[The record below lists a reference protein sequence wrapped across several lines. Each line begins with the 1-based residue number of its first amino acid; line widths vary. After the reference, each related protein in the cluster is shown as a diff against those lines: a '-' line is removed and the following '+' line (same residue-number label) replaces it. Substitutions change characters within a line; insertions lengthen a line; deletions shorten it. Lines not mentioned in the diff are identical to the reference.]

1 MKKTVSLCM
10 IVKNEE
16 KTLARCLDSVVGK
29 VEEIIIVDTGS
40 EDNTIEIAKRYTSN
54 IYSFQWTGSFA
65 EARNF
70 SIRQSS
76 CDYILVMDADEY
88 LDEDSDIHKVCVT
101 GFDYYVLKIK
111 NYLSFDQTFIHYNV
125 RLFVNNE
132 NLYFENQLHEHLN
145 IFDERFKFVGND
157 VDLLLHHTGYSNE
170 TIEEKDKLQ
179 RNLPIMIREVE
190 ENPNGFNL
198 FNMGKLYL
206 SLGQYHKA
214 VNYFKKAYPLSKSTL
229 YLPDLL
235 TLFASTLGKLN
246 RYEDGLS
253 VINEAVR
260 LYSEDSEMSYTQGQL
275 FMEAGYL
282 KDAELSFRKCL
293 LMGDQGQGAMVYEG
307 SGGYKARFMLAEV
320 YERQRKLA
328 ESYELVIKV
337 LEEKKT
343 HIPALTK
350 YFEIVSKANIPADDV
365 YQNLELIYNVENI
378 NDLRNL
384 IDTLYELR
392 HPLLNE
398 YIAKYKLQTQPY
410 ICAVASQYNKKY
422 ELARI
427 QWSNIS
433 QLPDEVGG
441 DLLLLAIILQDL
453 SLFHRVRPLLNVSK
467 KESETIVN
475 LINREDNSTIRL
487 TSHVEKLLFE
497 VSRHL
502 VILQEFDVFQVVLE
516 FLYRGSV
523 ETKYNLCFFLAEYS
537 FVEVAIDMLIKLYDE
552 QPYNIKTIT
561 LLGDLCLHSGYIEDA
576 HLFYSKLMDLK
587 PDYNTYERCY
597 DCYKKQ
603 GDIKAMNILKNEIK
617 RKFPLVSWVDAS

>member
-1 MKKTVSLCM
+1 M

-145 IFDERFKFVGND
+145 IFDERFKFVGDD

-229 YLPDLL
+229 YFPDLL

-365 YQNLELIYNVENI
+365 YRNLELIYNVENI

-433 QLPDEVGG
+433 HLPDEVGG

-561 LLGDLCLHSGYIEDA
+561 LLGDLCLHSGYIDDA